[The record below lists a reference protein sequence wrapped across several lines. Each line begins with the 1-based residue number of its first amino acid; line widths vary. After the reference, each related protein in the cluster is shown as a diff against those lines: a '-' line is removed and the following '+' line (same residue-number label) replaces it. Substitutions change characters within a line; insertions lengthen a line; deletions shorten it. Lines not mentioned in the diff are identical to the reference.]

1 MSTILPGLCSVI
13 LRAESVDSVA
23 RLAGECGVRA
33 IEWGADVHVPPG
45 DSGAAS
51 LARAA
56 TAAAD
61 CRVASYGTYLFA
73 AGVPAPNDTCAV
85 LDTAVAL
92 GAPNV
97 RVWATFG
104 VEPGSSAYPELVDGL
119 RACCVEGGARDLTV
133 GLEFHGSTA
142 TATVDGVLALL
153 AAVDRPELFT
163 YWQPPYWRGPTTPES
178 DAREVVALGDHLS
191 HLHGY
196 EWASA
201 EKRLPLAAGADR
213 WRAVLAA
220 AANPLTGN
228 GDGAWPGDRV
238 AFLEFVAG
246 DDPAALRR
254 DAAVLHDWLD
264 ELS

>member
-1 MSTILPGLCSVI
+1 MSTILPGLCSVT
-13 LRAESVDSVA
+13 LRSASVDSVA

-45 DSGAAS
+45 DSAAAS

-61 CRVASYGTYLFA
+61 CRVASYGTYLFS
-73 AGVPAPNDTCAV
+73 AGVPAPDDTCAV

-119 RACCVEGGARDLTV
+119 RACSVEAGARDLTV
-133 GLEFHGSTA
+133 GLEFHGGTA
-142 TATVDGVLALL
+142 TATVDRVLALV
-153 AAVDRPELFT
+153 AAVDHPKLFT
-163 YWQPPYWRGPTTPES
+163 YWQPPYWRSPTTPES
-178 DAREVVALGDHLS
+178 DAAEVVALAERLS
-191 HLHGY
+191 HLHVY

-201 EKRLPLAAGADR
+201 QDRRPLLAGRARWIAAL
-213 WRAVLAA
+213 RAACAL
-220 AANPLTGN
+220 
-228 GDGAWPGDRV
+228 DGEWSENRC
-238 AFLEFVAG
+238 AFLEFV
-246 DDPAALRR
+246 DDDDAVGVRR
-254 DAAVLHDWLD
+254 DAVVLRGWLD
-264 ELS
+264 EIQG